1 MEILN
6 GDALQLMEASGNAY
20 DLIILD
26 PDYQDWDYMIENGL
40 IEKALEL
47 LNPDGNILLFTKQP
61 FDYNLRIKINPWFRR
76 EIAWTFENGGAW
88 VSKKMPLV
96 STQKIYWM
104 VKSNDFYFNPRTGRE
119 YSENTNSFRRSSKVF
134 GGWESKGKYFEM
146 SEDGTWLRDHLH
158 FNKPNTGDIPGKPKE
173 LIDVLVRCFCKEDG
187 VILDPFAGS
196 GVIEEVAIEQGK
208 DVIAIEI
215 KPERCDAII
224 DRLMGIETSVPAAA
238 NVQES
243 FW

>member
-26 PDYQDWDYMIENGL
+26 PDYQDWGYMIENGL

-76 EIAWTFENGGAW
+76 EIVWTFENGGAW

-104 VKSNDFYFNPRTGRE
+104 VKSNDFYFYVIIYFI
-119 YSENTNSFRRSSKVF
+119 YSIIKIIKIN
-134 GGWESKGKYFEM
+134 
-146 SEDGTWLRDHLH
+146 
-158 FNKPNTGDIPGKPKE
+158 
-173 LIDVLVRCFCKEDG
+173 
-187 VILDPFAGS
+187 
-196 GVIEEVAIEQGK
+196 
-208 DVIAIEI
+208 I
-215 KPERCDAII
+215 KPFNIKLII
-224 DRLMGIETSVPAAA
+224 KKSILALSKMPRVFFYFMNNFI
-238 NVQES
+238 
-243 FW
+243 